1 MASYFTRAKARS
13 DDTQPGDSASVAA
26 TTPALT
32 SSSVEQHVELTGGS
46 ESMSIEVAGP
56 MTTHPQQLP
65 QGGHPPVG
73 GHGVTG
79 SADPLQ
85 VGVILGYP
93 SKRADPLERE
103 EASATDALAMA
114 DDVTKLPLGS
124 SKQASPRQPPTV
136 SDTTAAAFPSSTQV
150 LNLGGRLQCPHV
162 PVPIVPTPLKLTYL
176 IVICEIRQFHLHFS
190 HGVLLVHSLKICF

>member
-32 SSSVEQHVELTGGS
+32 SSPVERNVELAGGS

-56 MTTHPQQLP
+56 MTTHPQQFP
-65 QGGHPPVG
+65 EGGHRPVG

-85 VGVILGYP
+85 VGVILRSP
-93 SKRADPLERE
+93 SERADPLERE
-103 EASATDALAMA
+103 EASVTDVLAMA
-114 DDVTKLPLGS
+114 ENVTKLPTDS
-124 SKQASPRQPPTV
+124 SEQASPRQPPNV
-136 SDTTAAAFPSSTQV
+136 SETTAAAFPRSTLAPKVVDSPTRGRRRTSSV
-150 LNLGGRLQCPHV
+150 
-162 PVPIVPTPLKLTYL
+162 
-176 IVICEIRQFHLHFS
+176 S
-190 HGVLLVHSLKICF
+190 